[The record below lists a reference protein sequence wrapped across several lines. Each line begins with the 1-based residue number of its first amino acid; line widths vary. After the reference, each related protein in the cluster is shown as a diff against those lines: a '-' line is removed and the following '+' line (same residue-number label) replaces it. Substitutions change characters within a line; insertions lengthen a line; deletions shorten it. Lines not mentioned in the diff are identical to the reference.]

1 MKPMDDVALRYL
13 LLALRL
19 GRHHPGLV
27 DSYSGPPEIAEAV
40 AGEEPIPPAELHGEA
55 LQLADAVA
63 EDGGPTRRSSAG
75 ALPGSPTSSSR

>member
-27 DSYSGPPEIAEAV
+27 DSYTGPPEIAEAV
-40 AGEEPIPPAELHGEA
+40 AGEEPIPPAELHAEA
-55 LQLADAVA
+55 MRLAGHKLPIDVKFLVREGVSA
-63 EDGGPTRRSSAG
+63 DGHR
-75 ALPGSPTSSSR
+75 